1 VDEVRNW
8 IAVLGLIVFLLV
20 AGCYQAHNG
29 SGVQS
34 GVATAQ
40 PTQAP
45 AQITWLTDL
54 NMAMQQAKQLN
65 KPLLVD
71 FYAHWCG
78 HCMEMERTT
87 WKDPAVIAASVNFV
101 MVKQDIDKTPDEA
114 QKYKVDGVPT
124 MIFMDANGKV
134 THQQVGEIGAAEL
147 VKLMQPQQ

>member
-1 VDEVRNW
+1 VEEVRNW

-29 SGVQS
+29 SSTQS

-40 PTQAP
+40 PAQAP
-45 AQITWLTDL
+45 AKIVWLTDL
-54 NMAMQQAKQLN
+54 NMAMKQAKQLD

-71 FYAHWCG
+71 FYATWCP
-78 HCMEMERTT
+78 HCTEMERTT
-87 WKDPAVIAASVNFV
+87 WKDAAVIAASANFV

-124 MIFMDANGKV
+124 MIFMDASGKV
-134 THQQVGEIGAAEL
+134 THQQVGEIGAADL
-147 VKLMQPQQ
+147 LKLMQPQQ